1 MKNILIIIEILDR
14 LLKSLHTFFL
24 ALVFLDRLL
33 EHIRKLTQM
42 LELSK
47 VIFE

>member
-1 MKNILIIIEILDR
+1 MKDILIIIEILDR
-14 LLKSLHTFFL
+14 LLKCLDAFL
-24 ALVFLDRLL
+24 FALIFLDRLF
-33 EHIRKLTQM
+33 EHIRQLTEM